1 MRAGLLSEPR
11 VIALLRSV
19 FIPVH
24 VSALNTPH
32 CMHDPRD
39 VELLTRYVSSQ
50 TDDFDGGEREAFV
63 LPDGTMQTVFLSLS
77 GHAIGEHNG
86 KCSQYT
92 AAGRRADEVTR
103 CFRHYGAIALRAV
116 MEELPEPWNKIWD
129 GELPEALNHVLEG
142 ANVDVAA
149 IEREASRWPEPPAG
163 RQGFRV
169 FVRNSYRMYDDL
181 HGAQLALLD
190 DDTVT
195 AWGRQLEQIGSR
207 ASLPRAAFVALAQAM
222 VPRGMVDT
230 VLAPESITGG
240 LELVATAVDGDR
252 VSGTIEG
259 RFGLKPKDKSEVGKR
274 DNAAVLFESAGRLAG
289 RFVWDRTA
297 GRFEVVRIAAADVQF
312 AWKPEH
318 ETSRSEFTPR
328 HQVGIEWVR
337 GPASVVR

>member
-11 VIALLRSV
+11 VIALLRTV
-19 FIPVH
+19 FVPVH

-32 CMHDPRD
+32 CMQDPRD
-39 VELLTRYVSSQ
+39 VELLTKYVSSQ

-77 GHAIGEHNG
+77 GHAIGDCIG
-86 KCSQYT
+86 KCSHYT
-92 AAGRRADEVTR
+92 AAGRRAEQASS

-116 MEELPEPWNKIWD
+116 H
-129 GELPEALNHVLEG
+129 GELPEAWDQIWDSES
-142 ANVDVAA
+142 AEVAA
-149 IEREASRWPEPPAG
+149 IEREAPRWPEPPAG

-190 DDTVT
+190 DDAVA
-195 AWGRQLEQIGSR
+195 AWGRQLEQVGSR

-230 VLAPESITGG
+230 VLDPESIAGG
-240 LELVATAVDGDR
+240 LELVATAVDEHR
-252 VSGTIEG
+252 VTGTIEG
-259 RFGLKPKDKSEVGKR
+259 SFGLKPKNISEVGKR
-274 DNAAVLFESAGRLAG
+274 ANAAVLFESAGRFAG
-289 RFVWDRTA
+289 RFVWDRDA
-297 GRFEVVRIAAADVQF
+297 GHFEDLRIAAADVQF
-312 AWKPEH
+312 AWKPEGGG
-318 ETSRSEFTPR
+318 SSSDFAPR